1 MAAPKQ
7 GRLRFISIMSICVL
21 AGILIG
27 VFASYTFLKSFFLYS
42 AYSNEAAKTTIE
54 ISALRSIRS
63 GNTEKAIEILELGV
77 SASTMILTGSKAS
90 APKSAYKN
98 IEQAISL
105 IRKYE
110 SDYGIKLV
118 KSPDGT

>member
-1 MAAPKQ
+1 
-7 GRLRFISIMSICVL
+7 MSICVL

-77 SASTMILTGSKAS
+77 SGSTIILTGSKTS